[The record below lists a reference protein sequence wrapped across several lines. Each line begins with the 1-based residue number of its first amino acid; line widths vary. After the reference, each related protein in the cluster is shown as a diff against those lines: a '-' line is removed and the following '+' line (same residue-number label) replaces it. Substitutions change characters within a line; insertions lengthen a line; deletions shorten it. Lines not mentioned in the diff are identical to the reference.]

1 MSQADTFRLAGAF
14 GPSQGGATGVDS
26 AAIVANGGGAGRWY
40 RIACLLLPI
49 LVLAAAGVAIRFDHH
64 LSREVWRRDL
74 VRQSVQLAERVRL
87 PLAMADAV
95 RRSLAS
101 EIQAMDLDDDTLAEV
116 LGNRGT
122 FDLLRARIGGM
133 AGIADVRIVAADG
146 DVVNDT
152 HAFPPPAQASGQRD
166 RYRALMADPDPA
178 PVLDDLGRDG
188 PGLALAAKI
197 VSGGTPIGLVL
208 VEVEDAGMRGPLVEA
223 ASELNGDAILGRDD
237 GVPLFATAGAAA
249 APVRAAF
256 QSVHPGSPVLVQD
269 QGGKAG
275 GATMSATAAV
285 AGSPLAVA
293 LVVSDQVVFAA
304 WRRRAIGLATGA
316 IGVSLLLAGLFLW
329 MARLADQRDLARAE
343 ARQAAASA
351 GDQVVLMDQAVRR
364 PLQDMLE
371 GLNALADSILPAAQR
386 RLIEDLHRICDG
398 VVTTVASAID
408 RGHGDPGGS
417 LAEQAR
423 GTWSAASVVLAVAG
437 ADDHEVLLRE
447 VSRIGATAMTVDG
460 LAEVPPALRAAL
472 AAGQR
477 IGAAIVDG
485 DRSDGLAAADLAAI
499 LDADPQL
506 SGVRLLVV
514 GGAASDQAQPGLCRP
529 LTGDAL
535 MAALAA
541 PGVQESPSGRI
552 GSGG

>member
-1 MSQADTFRLAGAF
+1 
-14 GPSQGGATGVDS
+14 V
-26 AAIVANGGGAGRWY
+26 V
-40 RIACLLLPI
+40 
-49 LVLAAAGVAIRFDHH
+49 IRFDHQ

-87 PLAMADAV
+87 PLAMADVV

-122 FDLLRARIGGM
+122 FDLLRARIGGV

-152 HAFPPPAQASGQRD
+152 HAFPPPAATTAQRD

-178 PVLDDLGRDG
+178 PVVDDLGRDG
-188 PGLALAAKI
+188 PGLALAIKI
-197 VSGGTPIGLVL
+197 VSGGAPIGLVL
-208 VEVEDAGMRGPLVEA
+208 VELEDAGIRGPLADA
-223 ASELNGDAILGRDD
+223 AGDLNGDALLGRDD
-237 GVPLFATAGAAA
+237 GATLFATPGTAAERAG
-249 APVRAAF
+249 F
-256 QSVHPGSPVLVQD
+256 QSVHQGNPVVVQD
-269 QGGKAG
+269 PVGKPG
-275 GATMSATAAV
+275 GATMSATAAI

-293 LVVSDQVVFAA
+293 LVVTDDVVFAA

-316 IGVSLLLAGLFLW
+316 VGVSLLLAGLFLW
-329 MARLADQRDLARAE
+329 MARLADQRDLARTETAN
-343 ARQAAASA
+343 ARRAAASA
-351 GDQVVLMDQAVRR
+351 DRLAGEQLALMDQAVRR
-364 PLQDMLE
+364 PLQEMLNR
-371 GLNALADSILPAAQR
+371 LSALSDSILPATQR
-386 RLIEDLHRICDG
+386 RLIEDLHRTCDG

-408 RGHGDPGGS
+408 RSQGDPGGS
-417 LAEQAR
+417 RAEQA
-423 GTWSAASVVLAVAG
+423 GGAWSAGTIVLAVAA
-437 ADDHEVLLRE
+437 ADDHAALLRE

-460 LAEVPPALRAAL
+460 LADVPPTLRAEL

-477 IGAAIVDG
+477 IGAVIVDG

-514 GGAASDQAQPGLCRP
+514 GGAASDQGEPRLFRP
-529 LTGDAL
+529 LTTEAI

-541 PGVQESPSGRI
+541 SGGQETPNGRI